1 MNTVDLPMFARSPI
15 SSHWILS
22 VPTGLL
28 AYSATISIFAVS
40 LGGRLPGVACIPT
53 SFAPGPRRRL
63 ERSRQN
69 ELCAEIWRK
78 AAGIGLLLLEGRRGR
93 EPLGQEHRR

>member
-1 MNTVDLPMFARSPI
+1 MFARSPI

-22 VPTGLL
+22 VPTDLL

-40 LGGRLPGVACIPT
+40 LVDRLPGVAYTPT
-53 SFAPGPRRRL
+53 SFALGPRQRL

-69 ELCAEIWRK
+69 ELCDEIWRK
-78 AAGIGLLLLEGRRGR
+78 DAGIELLLLEGRRDR
-93 EPLGQEHRR
+93 ESLGQEHRR

>member
-1 MNTVDLPMFARSPI
+1 MVDLPMFAHSPT

-28 AYSATISIFAVS
+28 AYSATISIFAFS
-40 LGGRLPGVACIPT
+40 LVDQLPGVACIPT
-53 SFAPGPRRRL
+53 SSAPGPRQRL

-69 ELCAEIWRK
+69 ELCDEIWQK
-78 AAGIGLLLLEGRRGR
+78 DAGIGLLLLEGQRGR